1 MKVSK
6 YIHSCLLIEKNGDRI
21 LVDPGKFSFL
31 EDAVKPE
38 DFTGLSAVLITHDHA
53 DHVDDDALKRIVRK
67 NPPAKVFAN
76 SELRESLA
84 KRGVEAEAF
93 EEGTRQIGGIGVRAV
108 VAAHARM
115 LGATPP
121 RNVGYVIDQALL
133 IPGDSYAVELESFR
147 GIRALALP
155 VSAPWTNELETGA
168 FAERIGPREVLP
180 IHDGYMKDF
189 FRKVRYANFEKYFGS
204 RDIAFRNLWNPGDSV
219 TLE

>member
-6 YIHSCLLIEKNGDRI
+6 YIHSCLLIEKGGDRI

-31 EDAVKPE
+31 EGGVDPE
-38 DFTGLSAVLITHDHA
+38 DFEGLAAILITHDHL
-53 DHVDDDALKRIVRK
+53 DHVDDDALKKIVRK
-67 NPPAKVFAN
+67 NPSAKVLAN
-76 SELRESLA
+76 SELCAAFA
-84 KRGVEAEAF
+84 KRGVDAEVF
-93 EEGTRQIGGIGVRAV
+93 EEGTRQIGGIGVRAI

-121 RNVGYVIDQALL
+121 RNVGYVVDQALL
-133 IPGDSYAVELESFR
+133 IPGDSYAAELEAFR

-155 VSAPWTNELETGA
+155 VSAPWTSELETGA

-189 FRKVRYANFEKYFGS
+189 FRKLRYANFEKYFGS
-204 RDIAFRNLWNPGDSV
+204 RDIAFRNLWNPGDGVS
-219 TLE
+219 LA